1 MCEEMEMPTPCQH
14 CGEIFDLNDGYGS
27 EKWHPNIVICENCHE
42 KEEAEIEE
50 DERWES
56 INIELSNAL
65 YGLEKEENLWS
76 KLDDDNKK
84 SLNKIFRLKSSEN
97 EK

>member
-14 CGEIFDLNDGYGS
+14 CGKIFDLNDGYGS
-27 EKWHPNIVICENCHE
+27 EKWHPNLVICENCHKE
-42 KEEAEIEE
+42 EEAEIEE
-50 DERWES
+50 EERWES

-65 YGLEKEENLWS
+65 YGLEKEKNLWS

-84 SLNKIFRLKSSEN
+84 SLNEIFKLKSL
-97 EK
+97 